1 MRPLANPLTR
11 DALHSLGGCA
21 PAHLLSLDGAVAAY
35 LGRAYAASTA
45 WQLRKSAFF
54 YVRFCVLFGFVPHLL
69 AADEL
74 LFMRYCGW
82 LARTC
87 ASGTMNDYLHGV
99 RVLYQQ
105 LGLPH
110 PFIDMPLLKLMR
122 RGIRRARGA
131 PPRKKQPITPAM
143 LAQWATLI
151 DPLAP
156 HQVALFTC
164 MLVAFF
170 GFFHKSTVAVATA
183 SLSDPGLFLRRGDIS
198 VDPTAYCLV
207 LQGLWASECYK
218 GYIDVSLRQRLA
230 ATAGMMHA
238 IARGDFG
245 GALGD
250 SVPSGERVKVSSL
263 RNLRFGACR
272 AHGQVSLPALQ
283 APPPR
288 LKDLLTDQA
297 PHAKRFRH
305 SIRAYNCAFQLAS
318 STLTDDGGGQQG
330 TVRRMHMHGRM
341 YHRIGLLR
349 PAPGVQPAF
358 ARLWIYDSS
367 FDAACVVAPSRSGV
381 TAARRPAAGVP
392 MSRLMREHLRYD
404 WQGLAA
410 FLATAQQQLN
420 DDQHAAYTAIMAAV
434 DAYIA
439 AVDARAAAQALAQ
452 VRAFFVDSPG
462 GAGKT
467 FLYCVLTYRNVQLCN

>member
-1 MRPLANPLTR
+1 MGCTTR
-11 DALHSLGGCA
+11 
-21 PAHLLSLDGAVAAY
+21 
-35 LGRAYAASTA
+35 AST
-45 WQLRKSAFF
+45 
-54 YVRFCVLFGFVPHLL
+54 
-69 AADEL
+69 
-74 LFMRYCGW
+74 YCG
-82 LARTC
+82 TV
-87 ASGTMNDYLHGV
+87 H
-99 RVLYQQ
+99 
-105 LGLPH
+105 
-110 PFIDMPLLKLMR
+110 FI
-122 RGIRRARGA
+122 
-131 PPRKKQPITPAM
+131 Q
-143 LAQWATLI
+143 
-151 DPLAP
+151 
-156 HQVALFTC
+156 
-164 MLVAFF
+164 
-170 GFFHKSTVAVATA
+170 
-183 SLSDPGLFLRRGDIS
+183 
-198 VDPTAYCLV
+198 
-207 LQGLWASECYK
+207 
-218 GYIDVSLRQRLA
+218 
-230 ATAGMMHA
+230 
-238 IARGDFG
+238 
-245 GALGD
+245 
-250 SVPSGERVKVSSL
+250 ERVKVSSL

-318 STLTDDGGGQQG
+318 STLTDDG
-330 TVRRMHMHGRM
+330 
-341 YHRIGLLR
+341 
-349 PAPGVQPAF
+349 
-358 ARLWIYDSS
+358 
-367 FDAACVVAPSRSGV
+367 
-381 TAARRPAAGVP
+381 GVP